1 MARAGSLIL
10 FCVALSACS
19 EVREIPVTDLRP
31 FKPITAS
38 CQDTPE
44 TRKQIRDHNGVY
56 ESLRTKKKVV
66 FRDDCPKQD
75 EKPTS

>member
-1 MARAGSLIL
+1 MTAKNIL
-10 FCVALSACS
+10 VAATLVGTLAACS

-38 CQDTPE
+38 CADEAE

-66 FRDDCPKQD
+66 FRDDCPPG
-75 EKPTS
+75 KPTS